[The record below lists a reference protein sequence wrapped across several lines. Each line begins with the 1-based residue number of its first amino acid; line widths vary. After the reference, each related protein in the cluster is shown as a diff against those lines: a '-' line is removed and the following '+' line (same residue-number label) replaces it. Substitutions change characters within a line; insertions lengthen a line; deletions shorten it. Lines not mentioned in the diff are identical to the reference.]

1 MTNLVWYLL
10 VYKQIT
16 RGHIMKE
23 KQEKKTTTE
32 RNANGKVKNRAK
44 SEENILAMYLKEI
57 NRIPLL
63 TREEEDSIARVAVN
77 GSITAR
83 NKLVKSNLRF
93 VVNVA
98 KRYQGHGM
106 PLLDLISEGNIGLI
120 KAVEK
125 YDADRGFHF
134 ISYAVWWI
142 RQTILKALAD
152 QSRLIRLPVSRTNDL
167 IQIEKAKTLLVGSQ
181 TNETEIREL
190 AQLLSMDESHIED
203 MLAISRETLSLEKT
217 VDIGRN
223 ASPLGNFVVDNRYD
237 TPDQALFKK
246 SLKSDIEEVLNTLS
260 DKEAEI
266 IRCRFGLDQR
276 KPMNFQ
282 EIGDC
287 FDLSKE
293 RIRQIEEKAIRLLQQ
308 PSRKSKL
315 EAYVA

>member
-1 MTNLVWYLL
+1 
-10 VYKQIT
+10 
-16 RGHIMKE
+16 MKK

-32 RNANGKVKNRAK
+32 RAVNGKLKTRGKA
-44 SEENILAMYLKEI
+44 EENILAMYLKEI

-63 TREEEDSIARVAVN
+63 TREEEDSIARAAAK

-83 NKLVKSNLRF
+83 NKLINSNLRF

-98 KRYQGHGM
+98 KRYQRHGM
-106 PLLDLISEGNIGLI
+106 PLADLISEGNIGLI

-125 YDADRGFHF
+125 YDANRGFHF

-152 QSRLIRLPVSRTNDL
+152 QSRLIRLPVNRTNDL
-167 IQIEKAKTLLVGSQ
+167 IQIEKAKKLLAGSQ
-181 TNETEIREL
+181 SNEVEIREL

-203 MLAISRETLSLEKT
+203 MLSISRETLSLEKSI
-217 VDIGRN
+217 DASRN

-237 TPDQALFKK
+237 APDQAMFKK
-246 SLKSDIEEVLNTLS
+246 SLKHDIEEVLSTLS
-260 DKEAEI
+260 SKEAEI
-266 IRCRFGLDQR
+266 IRCRFGLGHQ

-308 PSRKSKL
+308 PSRKAKL

>member
-1 MTNLVWYLL
+1 
-10 VYKQIT
+10 
-16 RGHIMKE
+16 MKA
-23 KQEKKTTTE
+23 KQEKNLKAE
-32 RNANGKVKNRAK
+32 RAVTARVRNGKK
-44 SEENILAMYLKEI
+44 SDENVLAIYLKEI

-63 TREEEDSIARVAVN
+63 SREEEDSIARAAAR

-83 NKLVKSNLRF
+83 NKLIDSNLRF

-106 PLLDLISEGNIGLI
+106 PLSDLISEGNIGLI

-167 IQIEKAKTLLVGSQ
+167 IQIEKAKKLLAGSSN
-181 TNETEIREL
+181 NETDVREL

-203 MLAISRETLSLEKT
+203 MLTVSRETLSLEKS
-217 VDIGRN
+217 VDASRN
-223 ASPLGNFVVDNRYD
+223 ASPLGNFIVDNRYD
-237 TPDQALFKK
+237 APDQAMFKK
-246 SLKSDIEEVLNTLS
+246 SLKHDIEEVLSTLS
-260 DKEAEI
+260 NKEAEI
-266 IRCRFGLDQR
+266 IRCRFGLGQR

-282 EIGDC
+282 EIGDY

>member
-1 MTNLVWYLL
+1 
-10 VYKQIT
+10 
-16 RGHIMKE
+16 MKE
-23 KQEKKTTTE
+23 NKE
-32 RNANGKVKNRAK
+32 RNLKAEGTVKGKAASGRKNN
-44 SEENILAMYLKEI
+44 ENILSMYLKEI

-63 TREEEDSIARVAVN
+63 TREEEDSIARAAAR

-83 NKLVKSNLRF
+83 NKLINSNLRF

-106 PLLDLISEGNIGLI
+106 PLPDLISEGNIGLI

-152 QSRLIRLPVSRTNDL
+152 QSRLIRLPVSRTNDI
-167 IQIEKAKTLLVGSQ
+167 IQIERAKKLLAGSSN
-181 TNETEIREL
+181 NESDIREL
-190 AQLLSMDESHIED
+190 AHLLSMNESHIED
-203 MLAISRETLSLEKT
+203 MLAISRETLSLEKAI
-217 VDIGRN
+217 DAGRN
-223 ASPLGNFVVDNRYD
+223 ASPLGNFVIDTRYD
-237 TPDQALFKK
+237 TPDQAIFKK
-246 SLKSDIEEVLNTLS
+246 YLKRDIEEVLNTLS
-260 DKEAEI
+260 RKEAEI
-266 IRCRFGLDQR
+266 IRCRFGLGQQ

-282 EIGDC
+282 EIGDY
-287 FDLSKE
+287 FNLSKE

>member
-1 MTNLVWYLL
+1 
-10 VYKQIT
+10 
-16 RGHIMKE
+16 MKE
-23 KQEKKTTTE
+23 KQEKKRTTE
-32 RNANGKVKNRAK
+32 RDVNGKVKTRAK
-44 SEENILAMYLKEI
+44 SEDNILAMYLKEI

-63 TREEEDSIARVAVN
+63 TREEEDSIARVAAA

-83 NKLVKSNLRF
+83 NKLVQSNLRF

-167 IQIEKAKTLLVGSQ
+167 IQIEKAKTLLAGSP

-190 AQLLSMDESHIED
+190 AQLLSMDENHVED

-246 SLKSDIEEVLNTLS
+246 SLKHDIEEVLNSLS
-260 DKEAEI
+260 SKEAEI

-282 EIGDC
+282 EIGDY

-308 PSRKSKL
+308 PSRKCKL

>member
-1 MTNLVWYLL
+1 
-10 VYKQIT
+10 
-16 RGHIMKE
+16 MKA
-23 KQEKKTTTE
+23 KQEKNLKAERVVTT
-32 RNANGKVKNRAK
+32 RVRNGKK
-44 SEENILAMYLKEI
+44 SDENVLSLYLKEI

-63 TREEEDSIARVAVN
+63 TREEEDCIARAAAR

-83 NKLVKSNLRF
+83 NKLINSNLRF

-106 PLLDLISEGNIGLI
+106 PLLDLVSEGNIGLI

-152 QSRLIRLPVSRTNDL
+152 QSRLIRLPVSRTNEL
-167 IQIEKAKTLLVGSQ
+167 IQIEKAKKLLAGSS
-181 TNETEIREL
+181 NSETDVREL

-203 MLAISRETLSLEKT
+203 MLAVSRETLSLEKS
-217 VDIGRN
+217 VDASRN
-223 ASPLGNFVVDNRYD
+223 ASPLGNFIVDNRYD
-237 TPDQALFKK
+237 APDQVMFKK
-246 SLKSDIEEVLNTLS
+246 SLKHDIEEVLNTLS
-260 DKEAEI
+260 SKEAEI
-266 IRCRFGLDQR
+266 IRCRFGLGQR

-293 RIRQIEEKAIRLLQQ
+293 RIRQIEEKALRLLQQ

>member
-1 MTNLVWYLL
+1 M
-10 VYKQIT
+10 KAK
-16 RGHIMKE
+16 KE
-23 KQEKKTTTE
+23 KNLKVQRAVKDQVKTGSD
-32 RNANGKVKNRAK
+32 NL
-44 SEENILAMYLKEI
+44 LAMYLKEI
-57 NRIPLL
+57 NNIPLL
-63 TREEEDSIARVAVN
+63 TREEEDGIARAAAN
-77 GSITAR
+77 GNLDAR
-83 NKLVKSNLRF
+83 NKLINSNLRF

-98 KRYQGHGM
+98 KRYQGHGL
-106 PLLDLISEGNIGLI
+106 PLSDLISEGNIGLI

-152 QSRLIRLPVSRTNDL
+152 QSRIIRLPVSRTNDL
-167 IQIEKAKTLLVGSQ
+167 IQIEKARKLLAGSSSGDL
-181 TNETEIREL
+181 EICEL

-203 MLAISRETLSLEKT
+203 VLAISRETLSLEKS
-217 VDIGRN
+217 VDASKN

-237 TPDQALFKK
+237 SPDQAMFKK
-246 SLKSDIEEVLNTLS
+246 SLKHDIEEVLSTLGS
-260 DKEAEI
+260 KEAEV
-266 IRCRFGLDQR
+266 IRYRFGLGQR

-282 EIGDC
+282 ELGDY

>member
-1 MTNLVWYLL
+1 
-10 VYKQIT
+10 
-16 RGHIMKE
+16 MKA
-23 KQEKKTTTE
+23 KQEKNLKAERAVTE
-32 RNANGKVKNRAK
+32 KGRTGKK
-44 SEENILAMYLKEI
+44 SDENILSIYLKEI

-63 TREEEDSIARVAVN
+63 TREEEDSIARAAAR
-77 GSITAR
+77 GSVTAR

-106 PLLDLISEGNIGLI
+106 PLSDLISEGNIGLI

-167 IQIEKAKTLLVGSQ
+167 IQIEKAKKLLVGSS
-181 TNETEIREL
+181 NSETDVREL
-190 AQLLSMDESHIED
+190 AHLLSMDESHIED
-203 MLAISRETLSLEKT
+203 MLAVSRETLSLEKS
-217 VDIGRN
+217 VDASRN
-223 ASPLGNFVVDNRYD
+223 ASPLGNFIVDNRYD
-237 TPDQALFKK
+237 APDQAIFKK
-246 SLKSDIEEVLNTLS
+246 SLKHDIEEVLNTLS
-260 DKEAEI
+260 SKEAEI
-266 IRCRFGLDQR
+266 IRCRFGLGQR

-282 EIGDC
+282 EIGDY

>member
-1 MTNLVWYLL
+1 
-10 VYKQIT
+10 
-16 RGHIMKE
+16 MKE
-23 KQEKKTTTE
+23 RKGKKTTTG
-32 RNANGKVKNRAK
+32 RAVNGKQKTRGK
-44 SEENILAMYLKEI
+44 PEENILAMYLKEI
-57 NRIPLL
+57 NRVPLL
-63 TREEEDSIARVAVN
+63 TREEEDSIARAAAK

-83 NKLVKSNLRF
+83 NKLINSNLRF

-106 PLLDLISEGNIGLI
+106 PLADLISEGNIGLI

-125 YDADRGFHF
+125 YDANRGFHF

-152 QSRLIRLPVSRTNDL
+152 QSRLIRLPVNRTNDL
-167 IQIEKAKTLLVGSQ
+167 IQIEKAKKLLAGSQ
-181 TNETEIREL
+181 SNEVEIREL

-203 MLAISRETLSLEKT
+203 MLSISRETLSLEKSI
-217 VDIGRN
+217 DAGRN

-237 TPDQALFKK
+237 APDQAMFKK
-246 SLKSDIEEVLNTLS
+246 SLKQDIEEVLSTLS
-260 DKEAEI
+260 SKEAEI
-266 IRCRFGLDQR
+266 IRCRFGLGHQ

-308 PSRKSKL
+308 PSRKAKL

>member
-1 MTNLVWYLL
+1 
-10 VYKQIT
+10 
-16 RGHIMKE
+16 MKE
-23 KQEKKTTTE
+23 RKGKKTTAE
-32 RNANGKVKNRAK
+32 RAVNGKQKTRGK
-44 SEENILAMYLKEI
+44 LEENILAMYLKEI
-57 NRIPLL
+57 NRVPLL
-63 TREEEDSIARVAVN
+63 TREEEDSIARAAAK

-83 NKLVKSNLRF
+83 NKLINSNLRF

-106 PLLDLISEGNIGLI
+106 PLADLISEGNIGLI

-125 YDADRGFHF
+125 YDASRGFHF

-152 QSRLIRLPVSRTNDL
+152 QSRLIRLPVNRTNDL
-167 IQIEKAKTLLVGSQ
+167 IQIEKAKKLLAGSQ
-181 TNETEIREL
+181 SNEIEIREL

-203 MLAISRETLSLEKT
+203 MLSISRETLSLEKSI
-217 VDIGRN
+217 DASRN

-237 TPDQALFKK
+237 APDQAMFKK
-246 SLKSDIEEVLNTLS
+246 FLKHDIEEVLNTLS
-260 DKEAEI
+260 SKEAEI
-266 IRCRFGLDQR
+266 IRCRFGLGQR

-308 PSRKSKL
+308 PSRKAKL

>member
-1 MTNLVWYLL
+1 
-10 VYKQIT
+10 
-16 RGHIMKE
+16 MKA
-23 KQEKKTTTE
+23 KNE
-32 RNANGKVKNRAK
+32 RNLAERDDKGKVKTGK
-44 SEENILAMYLKEI
+44 KTDENILAMYLKEI

-63 TREEEDSIARVAVN
+63 TREEEDCIARIAAG

-106 PLLDLISEGNIGLI
+106 PLADLISEGNIGLI
-120 KAVEK
+120 KAVER
-125 YDADRGFHF
+125 YDADRGYHF

-152 QSRLIRLPVSRTNDL
+152 QSRLIRLPVSRTNEL
-167 IQIEKAKTLLVGSQ
+167 IQIEKAKTLLAENSN
-181 TNETEIREL
+181 NESEIRDL
-190 AQLLSMDESHIED
+190 ANLLSMDESHIQD
-203 MLAISRETLSLEKT
+203 MLAISRDTLSLEKA
-217 VDIGRN
+217 VDAGRN
-223 ASPLGNFVVDNRYD
+223 ASPLGNFIVDTRYD
-237 TPDQALFKK
+237 APDQAMFNK
-246 SLKSDIEEVLNTLS
+246 SLKHDIDEVLNTLS
-260 DKEAEI
+260 SKEAEI
-266 IRCRFGLDQR
+266 IRCRFGLGQR

-282 EIGDC
+282 EIGDY

>member
-1 MTNLVWYLL
+1 
-10 VYKQIT
+10 
-16 RGHIMKE
+16 MKE
-23 KQEKKTTTE
+23 KKEKKTTTVRE
-32 RNANGKVKNRAK
+32 FNGKGKTRAK
-44 SEENILAMYLKEI
+44 AEENILAMYLKEI

-63 TREEEDSIARVAVN
+63 NREEEDSIARAAAK

-83 NKLVKSNLRF
+83 NKLINSNLRF

-106 PLLDLISEGNIGLI
+106 PLPDLISEGNIGLI
-120 KAVEK
+120 KAVER

-167 IQIEKAKTLLVGSQ
+167 IQIEKAKKLLAGSQ
-181 TNETEIREL
+181 SNEIEIREL
-190 AQLLSMDESHIED
+190 AHLLSMEESHIED
-203 MLAISRETLSLEKT
+203 MLAISREALSLEKS
-217 VDIGRN
+217 VDAGRN
-223 ASPLGNFVVDNRYD
+223 ASPLGNFVVDTRYD
-237 TPDQALFKK
+237 SPDQAIFKK
-246 SLKSDIEEVLNTLS
+246 SLKRDIEEVLNTLS
-260 DKEAEI
+260 SKEAEI
-266 IRCRFGLDQR
+266 IRCRFGLGHQ

-308 PSRKSKL
+308 PSRKAKL

>member
-1 MTNLVWYLL
+1 
-10 VYKQIT
+10 
-16 RGHIMKE
+16 MKA
-23 KQEKKTTTE
+23 KQEKNLKAERSVTE
-32 RNANGKVKNRAK
+32 KGRTGKK
-44 SEENILAMYLKEI
+44 SDENILSIYLKEI

-63 TREEEDSIARVAVN
+63 TREEEDSIARAAAR

-98 KRYQGHGM
+98 KKYQGHGL
-106 PLLDLISEGNIGLI
+106 PLSDLISEGNIGLI

-152 QSRLIRLPVSRTNDL
+152 QSRLIRLPVSRANDL
-167 IQIEKAKTLLVGSQ
+167 IQIEKAKKLLAGS
-181 TNETEIREL
+181 TSSETEISEL
-190 AQLLSMDESHIED
+190 AQLLTMEESHIED
-203 MLAISRETLSLEKT
+203 TLAVSRETLSLEKS
-217 VDIGRN
+217 VDASRN
-223 ASPLGNFVVDNRYD
+223 ASSLGSFIVDNRYD
-237 TPDQALFKK
+237 APDQAIFKK
-246 SLKSDIEEVLNTLS
+246 SLKHDIEEVLNTLS
-260 DKEAEI
+260 SKEAEI
-266 IRCRFGLDQR
+266 IRCRFGLGQR

-282 EIGDC
+282 EIGDY

>member
-1 MTNLVWYLL
+1 MKG
-10 VYKQIT
+10 KQ
-16 RGHIMKE
+16 
-23 KQEKKTTTE
+23 KKSLKVE
-32 RNANGKVKNRAK
+32 EAANGKARTGGKNG
-44 SEENILAMYLKEI
+44 ENILSMYLKEI

-63 TREEEDSIARVAVN
+63 TREEEDSIARAAAN

-83 NKLVKSNLRF
+83 NKLISSNLRF

-106 PLLDLISEGNIGLI
+106 PLMDLISEGNIGLI

-167 IQIEKAKTLLVGSQ
+167 IQIEKAKKLLAGSQ
-181 TNETEIREL
+181 SCETEIREL
-190 AQLLSMDESHIED
+190 AQLLSMDEGHIED
-203 MLAISRETLSLEKT
+203 MLAISRETLSLEKS
-217 VDIGRN
+217 VDAGRN

-237 TPDQALFKK
+237 APDQAIFNKF
-246 SLKSDIEEVLNTLS
+246 LKHDIEEVLNTLS
-260 DKEAEI
+260 SKEAEI
-266 IRCRFGLDQR
+266 IRCRFGLGQR

>member
-1 MTNLVWYLL
+1 
-10 VYKQIT
+10 
-16 RGHIMKE
+16 MKE
-23 KQEKKTTTE
+23 GQEKNLRAEETVNVRVGTG
-32 RNANGKVKNRAK
+32 RKND
-44 SEENILAMYLKEI
+44 ENILAMYLKEI
-57 NRIPLL
+57 NNIPLL
-63 TREEEDSIARVAVN
+63 TRDEEDSIARAAAKGN
-77 GSITAR
+77 LAAR
-83 NKLVKSNLRF
+83 NKLISSNLRF

-106 PLLDLISEGNIGLI
+106 PLMDLISEGNIGLI

-152 QSRLIRLPVSRTNDL
+152 QSRLIRLPVSRTNDI
-167 IQIEKAKTLLVGSQ
+167 IQIEKAKKLLEGNTSC
-181 TNETEIREL
+181 ETEIREL
-190 AQLLSMDESHIED
+190 AQLLSMDENHIED
-203 MLAISRETLSLEKT
+203 MLAISRDTLSLEKS
-217 VDIGRN
+217 VDAGRN
-223 ASPLGNFVVDNRYD
+223 ASPLGNFVIDTRYD
-237 TPDQALFKK
+237 TPDQAMFNK
-246 SLKSDIEEVLNTLS
+246 SLKQDIEEVLSTLS
-260 DKEAEI
+260 NKEAEI

-282 EIGDC
+282 ELGDC

>member
-1 MTNLVWYLL
+1 
-10 VYKQIT
+10 
-16 RGHIMKE
+16 MKE
-23 KQEKKTTTE
+23 KQEKKTAME
-32 RNANGKVKNRAK
+32 RNVNGKVKTRAK

-152 QSRLIRLPVSRTNDL
+152 QSRLIRLPVNRTNDL

-223 ASPLGNFVVDNRYD
+223 ASPLGNFVIDNRYD

-246 SLKSDIEEVLNTLS
+246 SLKNDIEEVLNTLS

-287 FDLSKE
+287 FELSKE

>member
-1 MTNLVWYLL
+1 MKAKKEEKNL
-10 VYKQIT
+10 KA
-16 RGHIMKE
+16 
-23 KQEKKTTTE
+23 E
-32 RNANGKVKNRAK
+32 RAVTGKARTGRK
-44 SEENILAMYLKEI
+44 SDENVLAIYLKEI
-57 NRIPLL
+57 NSIPLL
-63 TREEEDSIARVAVN
+63 TREEEDSIARAAAR

-83 NKLVKSNLRF
+83 DKLVKSNLRF

-98 KRYQGHGM
+98 KRYQGHGL
-106 PLLDLISEGNIGLI
+106 PLPDLISEGNIGLI

-152 QSRLIRLPVSRTNDL
+152 QSRLIRLPVSRANDL
-167 IQIEKAKTLLVGSQ
+167 IQIEKAKKLLAGSSSS
-181 TNETEIREL
+181 ETEIREL
-190 AQLLSMDESHIED
+190 AQLLTMDEGHIED
-203 MLAISRETLSLEKT
+203 TLAVSRETLSLEKS
-217 VDIGRN
+217 VDAGRN
-223 ASPLGNFVVDNRYD
+223 ASPLGNFIVDNRYD
-237 TPDQALFKK
+237 LPDQAMFKK
-246 SLKSDIEEVLNTLS
+246 SLKDDIEEVLSTLS
-260 DKEAEI
+260 KKEAEI
-266 IRCRFGLDQR
+266 IRCRFGLGQR

-282 EIGDC
+282 EIGDY

>member
-1 MTNLVWYLL
+1 
-10 VYKQIT
+10 
-16 RGHIMKE
+16 MKE
-23 KQEKKTTTE
+23 KQGKKTTTE
-32 RNANGKVKNRAK
+32 RAVSYKGKNHTK

-63 TREEEDSIARVAVN
+63 SREEEDSIARAAAK

-83 NKLVKSNLRF
+83 NKLINSNLRF

-106 PLLDLISEGNIGLI
+106 PLPDLISEGNIGLI
-120 KAVEK
+120 KAVER
-125 YDADRGFHF
+125 YDASRGFHF

-167 IQIEKAKTLLVGSQ
+167 IQIEKAKKLLAGS
-181 TNETEIREL
+181 TSNETEIREL
-190 AQLLSMDESHIED
+190 AQLLSMEESHIED
-203 MLAISRETLSLEKT
+203 MLAISRETLSLEKS
-217 VDIGRN
+217 VDASRN
-223 ASPLGNFVVDNRYD
+223 ASPLGNFVVDTRYD
-237 TPDQALFKK
+237 SPDQAIFKK
-246 SLKSDIEEVLNTLS
+246 SLKHDIEEVLSTLS
-260 DKEAEI
+260 SKEAEI
-266 IRCRFGLDQR
+266 IRCRFGLGHQ

-308 PSRKSKL
+308 PSRKAKL

>member
-1 MTNLVWYLL
+1 
-10 VYKQIT
+10 
-16 RGHIMKE
+16 MKA
-23 KQEKKTTTE
+23 KQEKNLKAE
-32 RNANGKVKNRAK
+32 RAEKGRTGKK
-44 SEENILAMYLKEI
+44 SDENILSIYLKEI

-63 TREEEDSIARVAVN
+63 TREEEDCIARAAAR

-98 KRYQGHGM
+98 KRYQGHGL
-106 PLLDLISEGNIGLI
+106 PLSDLISEGNIGLI

-167 IQIEKAKTLLVGSQ
+167 IQIEKAKKLLAGS
-181 TNETEIREL
+181 TGNETEIREL
-190 AQLLSMDESHIED
+190 AQLLTMEESHIED
-203 MLAISRETLSLEKT
+203 TLAVSKETLSLEKS
-217 VDIGRN
+217 VDVGRN
-223 ASPLGNFVVDNRYD
+223 TSPLGNFIVDNRYD
-237 TPDQALFKK
+237 APDMAMFKK

-260 DKEAEI
+260 NKEAEI
-266 IRCRFGLDQR
+266 IRCRFGLGQR

-282 EIGDC
+282 EIGDY

>member
-1 MTNLVWYLL
+1 
-10 VYKQIT
+10 
-16 RGHIMKE
+16 MKG
-23 KQEKKTTTE
+23 KQEKNLKTE
-32 RNANGKVKNRAK
+32 RAVTGKARTSKK
-44 SEENILAMYLKEI
+44 SGENILAIYLKEI
-57 NRIPLL
+57 NSIPLL
-63 TREEEDSIARVAVN
+63 TREEEDSIARAAAR

-83 NKLVKSNLRF
+83 DKLVRSNLRF

-98 KRYQGHGM
+98 KRYQGHGL
-106 PLLDLISEGNIGLI
+106 PLPDLISEGNIGLI

-142 RQTILKALAD
+142 RQTILKSLAD
-152 QSRLIRLPVSRTNDL
+152 QSRLIRLPVSRANDL
-167 IQIEKAKTLLVGSQ
+167 IQIEKAKKLLAGS
-181 TNETEIREL
+181 TSSETEIREL
-190 AQLLSMDESHIED
+190 AQLLTMDESHIED
-203 MLAISRETLSLEKT
+203 TLAVSRETLSLEKS
-217 VDIGRN
+217 VDAGRN
-223 ASPLGNFVVDNRYD
+223 ASPLGNFIVDSRYD
-237 TPDQALFKK
+237 APDQAMFKK
-246 SLKSDIEEVLNTLS
+246 SLKHDIEEVLNTLS
-260 DKEAEI
+260 SKEAEI
-266 IRCRFGLDQR
+266 IRCRFGLGQR

>member
-1 MTNLVWYLL
+1 MKA
-10 VYKQIT
+10 KQ
-16 RGHIMKE
+16 
-23 KQEKKTTTE
+23 
-32 RNANGKVKNRAK
+32 VKNLKAERAVTENSRTRKK
-44 SEENILAMYLKEI
+44 SDENILSIYLKEI
-57 NRIPLL
+57 NCIPLL
-63 TREEEDSIARVAVN
+63 NREEEDSIARAAAG

-98 KRYQGHGM
+98 KKYQGHGL
-106 PLLDLISEGNIGLI
+106 PLSDLISEGNIGLI

-125 YDADRGFHF
+125 YDANRGFHF

-167 IQIEKAKTLLVGSQ
+167 IQIEKAKKLLAGSSSS
-181 TNETEIREL
+181 ETEIREL
-190 AQLLSMDESHIED
+190 AQLLTMEESHIED
-203 MLAISRETLSLEKT
+203 MLAVSRETLSLEKS
-217 VDIGRN
+217 VDANKN
-223 ASPLGNFVVDNRYD
+223 ASPLGNFIVDNRYD
-237 TPDQALFKK
+237 APDQAIFKK
-246 SLKSDIEEVLNTLS
+246 YLKHDIEEVLSTLS
-260 DKEAEI
+260 SKEAEI
-266 IRCRFGLDQR
+266 IRCRFGLGQR

-282 EIGDC
+282 EIGDY